1 MLVLTRSI
9 GESFRIGDDV
19 EILVADTN
27 GVAVKLGIE
36 APRDIKVNRKEVL
49 ERIASGSIKVPE
61 GSYASKLTSNRGFVV
76 WKQ

>member
-1 MLVLTRSI
+1 MLVLTRAI

-36 APRDIKVNRKEVL
+36 APKCVPVHRKEIYECIFPIPSPL
-49 ERIASGSIKVPE
+49 AKQ
-61 GSYASKLTSNRGFVV
+61 SYPSKLMPNSR
-76 WKQ
+76 

>member
-1 MLVLTRSI
+1 MLVFTRTV

-36 APRDIKVNRKEVL
+36 APKHIKVNRMEVH
-49 ERIASGSIKVPE
+49 ERIASRAIKIQME
-61 GSYASKLTSNRGFVV
+61 LMRQS
-76 WKQ
+76 